1 MFLNQVAPSL
11 MSVAQMPTARHPPDE
26 KSELGRF
33 VAVHLDQ
40 GTRVRETRLP
50 FLPNTPIRGRQIE
63 RR

>member
-50 FLPNTPIRGRQIE
+50 FLPKRRSVVGTIE